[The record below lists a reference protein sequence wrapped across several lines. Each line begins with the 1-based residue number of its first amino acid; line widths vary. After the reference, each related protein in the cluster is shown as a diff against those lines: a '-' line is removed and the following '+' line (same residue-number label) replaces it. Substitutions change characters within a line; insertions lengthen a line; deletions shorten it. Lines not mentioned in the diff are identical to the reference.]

1 MPFVVVVLFVVVTTV
16 AVVTVVVSV
25 VAVEAVTVVV
35 VVVWGRLVKDLMQAD
50 CNDHT
55 SFELHCKHMLCLAS
69 DQV

>member
-1 MPFVVVVLFVVVTTV
+1 MPFVFVVLFVVVTTV

-25 VAVEAVTVVV
+25 VAVEAVTVAV

-50 CNDHT
+50 CNGRT
-55 SFELHCKHMLCLAS
+55 SFELYCKHMLCLVF